1 MVVINKIHIVST
13 LLLLFAVILN
23 VLPLPNII
31 ISCRPP
37 IVLLVLIY
45 CALAYP
51 NYINLTYAFF
61 SGLILDVLLIMPLG
75 YNALCFTVTVYLI
88 MMYYPQIR
96 LQSSWNK
103 MFSILLILIPFF
115 LSSTLVNSIL
125 KINYNTVDVLI
136 SIVISVIIWPALFN
150 MLRFIRQKYTQ

>member
-1 MVVINKIHIVST
+1 MVVINKIHITCV
-13 LLLLFAVILN
+13 LVLLFALILN
-23 VLPLPNII
+23 ILPLPSII
-31 ISCRPP
+31 DSCRPP
-37 IVLLVLIY
+37 ILLLFLIY
-45 CALAYP
+45 CTLAHP
-51 NYINLTYAFF
+51 DNINLTYAFIT
-61 SGLILDVLLIMPLG
+61 GLILDVLLIMPLG

-125 KINYNTVDVLI
+125 KINYNILDIII
-136 SIVISVIIWPALFN
+136 SIILSVIIWPSLFN
-150 MLRFIRQKYTQ
+150 MLRFIRQKYT

>member
-1 MVVINKIHIVST
+1 MVVINKIHITCV
-13 LLLLFAVILN
+13 LVLLFALILN
-23 VLPLPNII
+23 ILPLPSII
-31 ISCRPP
+31 DSCRPP
-37 IVLLVLIY
+37 ILLLFLIY
-45 CALAYP
+45 CTLAHP
-51 NYINLTYAFF
+51 DNINLTYAFIT
-61 SGLILDVLLIMPLG
+61 GLILDVLLIMPLG

-125 KINYNTVDVLI
+125 KINYNILDVII
-136 SIVISVIIWPALFN
+136 SIILSVIIWPSLFN
-150 MLRFIRQKYTQ
+150 MLRFIRQKYT

>member
-1 MVVINKIHIVST
+1 MVVINKIHITCV
-13 LLLLFAVILN
+13 LVLLFAIILN
-23 VLPLPNII
+23 IIPLPSIMD
-31 ISCRPP
+31 SCRPP
-37 IVLLVLIY
+37 ILLLFLIY
-45 CALAYP
+45 CTLAHP
-51 NYINLTYAFF
+51 DSINLTYAFIT
-61 SGLILDVLLIMPLG
+61 GLILDVLLIMPLG

-125 KINYNTVDVLI
+125 KINYNIVDVII
-136 SIVISVIIWPALFN
+136 SIILSVIIWPSLFN
-150 MLRFIRQKYTQ
+150 MLRFIRQKYT

>member
-1 MVVINKIHIVST
+1 MVVINKIHITCV
-13 LLLLFAVILN
+13 LVLLFAIILN
-23 VLPLPNII
+23 IIPLPSII
-31 ISCRPP
+31 DSCRPP
-37 IVLLVLIY
+37 ILLLFLIY
-45 CALAYP
+45 CTLAHP
-51 NYINLTYAFF
+51 DNINLTYAFIT
-61 SGLILDVLLIMPLG
+61 GLILDVLLIMPLG

-125 KINYNTVDVLI
+125 KINYNILDVII
-136 SIVISVIIWPALFN
+136 SIILSVIIWPSLFN
-150 MLRFIRQKYTQ
+150 MLRFIRQKYMQ

>member
-1 MVVINKIHIVST
+1 MVVINKIHITCV
-13 LLLLFAVILN
+13 LVLLFAIILN
-23 VLPLPNII
+23 IIPLPSIMD
-31 ISCRPP
+31 SCRPP
-37 IVLLVLIY
+37 ILLLFLIY
-45 CALAYP
+45 CTLAHP
-51 NYINLTYAFF
+51 DNINLTYAFIT
-61 SGLILDVLLIMPLG
+61 GLILDVLLIMPLG

-125 KINYNTVDVLI
+125 KINYNIVDVII
-136 SIVISVIIWPALFN
+136 SIILSVIIWPSLFN
-150 MLRFIRQKYTQ
+150 MLRFIRQKYT

>member
-1 MVVINKIHIVST
+1 MVIINKIHITCILV
-13 LLLLFAVILN
+13 LLFAIILN
-23 VLPLPNII
+23 ILPLPSII
-31 ISCRPP
+31 DSCRPP
-37 IVLLVLIY
+37 ILLLFLIY
-45 CALAYP
+45 CTLAHP
-51 NYINLTYAFF
+51 DNINLTYAFIT
-61 SGLILDVLLIMPLG
+61 GLILDVLLIMPLG

-125 KINYNTVDVLI
+125 KINYNILDIII
-136 SIVISVIIWPALFN
+136 SIILSVIIWPSLFN
-150 MLRFIRQKYTQ
+150 MLRFIRQKYT

>member
-45 CALAYP
+45 CSLAYP

-75 YNALCFTVTVYLI
+75 YNALCFTVTIYLI
-88 MMYYPQIR
+88 MLYYPQIR

-103 MFSILLILIPFF
+103 MFSILLILVPFF
-115 LSSTLVNSIL
+115 LTSTVVNNIL
-125 KINYNTVDVLI
+125 KINYSIVDVII
-136 SIVISVIIWPALFN
+136 SILLSIIIWPALFN

>member
-1 MVVINKIHIVST
+1 MVVINKIHITCV
-13 LLLLFAVILN
+13 LVLLFAIILN
-23 VLPLPNII
+23 ILPLPSII
-31 ISCRPP
+31 DSCRPP
-37 IVLLVLIY
+37 ILLLFLIY
-45 CALAYP
+45 CTLAHP
-51 NYINLTYAFF
+51 DNINLTYAFIT
-61 SGLILDVLLIMPLG
+61 GLILDVLLIMPLG

-125 KINYNTVDVLI
+125 KINYNILDVII
-136 SIVISVIIWPALFN
+136 SIILSVIIWPSLFN
-150 MLRFIRQKYTQ
+150 MLRFIRQKYT

>member
-1 MVVINKIHIVST
+1 MVVINKIHITSV
-13 LLLLFAVILN
+13 LVLLFAIILN
-23 VLPLPNII
+23 ILPLPSII
-31 ISCRPP
+31 DSCRPP
-37 IVLLVLIY
+37 ILLLFLIY
-45 CALAYP
+45 CTLAHP
-51 NYINLTYAFF
+51 DDINLTYAFIT
-61 SGLILDVLLIMPLG
+61 GLILDVLLIMPLG

-125 KINYNTVDVLI
+125 KINYNILDVII
-136 SIVISVIIWPALFN
+136 SIILSVIIWPSLFN
-150 MLRFIRQKYTQ
+150 MLRFIRQKYT